1 MTGRPKSDNLANL
14 YKDYLNRLKNFGN
27 VDLLL
32 FPEIGFKKEPTP
44 KQIELRLNEEAKT
57 IIETLDKSAKIIL
70 IDLHGKDIDSIVF
83 SKEIEKI
90 KSSGTSHIYVIVGSS
105 YGISNLLREKA
116 YLTLK
121 LSSLTFTHPLALL
134 LAMEQVYRAEM
145 ISANKTYTRAALRR
159 PS

>member
-1 MTGRPKSDNLANL
+1 MKYTFIMTGRPKSDNLANL

-70 IDLHGKDIDSIVF
+70 IDLHGKDMDSIVF

-145 ISANKTYTRAALRR
+145 ISANKTYHK
-159 PS
+159 

>member
-1 MTGRPKSDNLANL
+1 MTGRPKSDNLANI

-145 ISANKTYTRAALRR
+145 ISANKTYHK
-159 PS
+159 

>member
-1 MTGRPKSDNLANL
+1 MKYTFIMTGRPKSDNLANL

-27 VDLLL
+27 VDLLLL

-145 ISANKTYTRAALRR
+145 ISANKTYHK
-159 PS
+159 

>member
-14 YKDYLNRLKNFGN
+14 YKDYLNRLINFGN
-27 VDLLL
+27 VDSLL

-145 ISANKTYTRAALRR
+145 ISANKTYHK
-159 PS
+159 

>member
-1 MTGRPKSDNLANL
+1 MKYTFIMTGRPKSDNLANL

-32 FPEIGFKKEPTP
+32 FPKIGFKKEPTP

-145 ISANKTYTRAALRR
+145 ISANKTYHK
-159 PS
+159 

>member
-1 MTGRPKSDNLANL
+1 MKYTFIMTGRPKSDNLANL
-14 YKDYLNRLKNFGN
+14 YKDYLNRLKNFGK

-145 ISANKTYTRAALRR
+145 ISANKTYHK
-159 PS
+159 

>member
-1 MTGRPKSDNLANL
+1 MKYTFIMTGRPKSDNLANL

-32 FPEIGFKKEPTP
+32 FHEIGFKKEPTP

-145 ISANKTYTRAALRR
+145 ISANKTYHK
-159 PS
+159 